1 MTQKHQVQVRRAYD
15 DPAQNDGTRIL
26 VDRIWPRGVSKDKAE
41 LDDWLKELA
50 PSSDLRKWYSHD
62 PDKFEEFSRRYRDE
76 LKDDDHAEAFKHLK
90 EYAKKGKLTLI
101 TASKRDD
108 ISDATVLKHVL
119 DGKNSN

>member
-15 DPAQNDGTRIL
+15 DPAENDRTRIL

-41 LDDWLKELA
+41 LDDWLKDLA
-50 PSSDLRKWYSHD
+50 PSSDLRRWYSHD
-62 PDKFEEFSRRYRDE
+62 PEKFEEFSRRYRDE
-76 LKDDDHAEAFKHLK
+76 LKDEDHSAALKQLK

-108 ISDATVLKHVL
+108 ISDATVLKQVL
-119 DGKNSN
+119 DET

>member
-62 PDKFEEFSRRYRDE
+62 PDKFEEFSR
-76 LKDDDHAEAFKHLK
+76 
-90 EYAKKGKLTLI
+90 
-101 TASKRDD
+101 
-108 ISDATVLKHVL
+108 
-119 DGKNSN
+119 

>member
-15 DPAQNDGTRIL
+15 DPAHNDGTRIL
-26 VDRIWPRGVSKDKAE
+26 VDRMWPRGVSKDKAE

-76 LKDDDHAEAFKHLK
+76 LKDDDHAAALEQLK

-108 ISDATVLKHVL
+108 ISDATVLKQVL
-119 DGKNSN
+119 DRK

>member
-62 PDKFEEFSRRYRDE
+62 PDKFEEFSRRYSDE
-76 LKDDDHAEAFKHLK
+76 LKDDDHAEAFKQLK

-119 DGKNSN
+119 DGKKSS